1 MSFLIGRQKYPP
13 SKTVEELFF
22 MLCLEKQQ
30 SDSNKLA
37 MNLCPLW
44 AVDPPGFVY
53 ILLLNEPHIMYPTLA
68 AYVCYA
74 L

>member
-1 MSFLIGRQKYPP
+1 
-13 SKTVEELFF
+13 

-44 AVDPPGFVY
+44 AVGPSGFVY